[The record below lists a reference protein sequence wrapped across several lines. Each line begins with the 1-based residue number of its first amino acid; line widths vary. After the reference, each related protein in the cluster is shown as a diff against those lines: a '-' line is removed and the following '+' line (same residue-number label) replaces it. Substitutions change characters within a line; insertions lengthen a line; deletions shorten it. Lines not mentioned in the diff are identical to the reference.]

1 VTWLHEGK
9 GYRCERHGETFSL
22 TSSCP
27 QCAVEPAPHQ
37 DSEAPAL
44 VPPGC
49 TSSVELEAEHVA
61 DAATLLALIVAQAP
75 PPGPGQKRQPLDVAV
90 LNSIG
95 KLYAE
100 RTKALRSAGEYAKA
114 REAQAELHR
123 LEAREREMQQ
133 RGGH

>member
-1 VTWLHEGK
+1 MTWLHEGN
-9 GYRCERHGETFSL
+9 GYRCERHGEAFPL

-27 QCAVEPAPHQ
+27 RCVSEPVSPDQ

-49 TSSVELEAEHVA
+49 VSSGDLEAAHFA
-61 DAATLLALIVAQAP
+61 DASALLELIVAQAP
-75 PPGPGQKRQPLDVAV
+75 PPGRGQKRQPLDVAV
-90 LNSIG
+90 LNTIG

-114 REAQAELHR
+114 REAQAEIRR
-123 LEAREREMQQ
+123 LEKREREM
-133 RGGH
+133 RGDH

>member
-1 VTWLHEGK
+1 MTWLHEGK

-49 TSSVELEAEHVA
+49 TSSVELEAEHVK
-61 DAATLLALIVAQAP
+61 DAAALLEFIEVQAP
-75 PPGPGQKRQPLDVAV
+75 APGRGQKRQPMDVTV
-90 LNSIG
+90 LNTIG

-114 REAQAELHR
+114 REQQAEIRR